1 MTIFYAIV
9 GIPITVI
16 CWSNIGDAMAHA
28 FRFCYWRICCY
39 VYVRKTKK
47 RRKRMISRQRQMS
60 MRHPPSTISRARSMR
75 RTTRQRSADSKLTSQ
90 TNQTIQTQSDSGVV
104 SVGEAADKFDDNH
117 AVDKDKEKTR
127 TGSKKSASLVI
138 DVKPSSEQVNSVH
151 GVQYLD
157 TPKTPDDPNSGT
169 VSASGNANEKEVK
182 SERVSIKERYISTM
196 SDI

>member
-75 RTTRQRSADSKLTSQ
+75 RTTRQRSADSKLTTQ
-90 TNQTIQTQSDSGVV
+90 TNQTIQSQADSGVV
-104 SVGEAADKFDDNH
+104 SVGEAADKFDENY
-117 AVDKDKEKTR
+117 AVVDKDKEKTR
-127 TGSKKSASLVI
+127 SGSKKSASLVI
-138 DVKPSSEQVNSVH
+138 DVKSPADQGNNVH

-157 TPKTPDDPNSGT
+157 TPKTPDDPSSGSGQ
-169 VSASGNANEKEVK
+169 VSPISNEKDAK
-182 SERVSIKERYISTM
+182 SERVSIKERYI
-196 SDI
+196 

>member
-75 RTTRQRSADSKLTSQ
+75 RTTRQRSADSKLTTQ
-90 TNQTIQTQSDSGVV
+90 TNQTIQSQADSGVV
-104 SVGEAADKFDDNH
+104 SVGEAADKFDENH
-117 AVDKDKEKTR
+117 VVDKDKEKTR
-127 TGSKKSASLVI
+127 SGSKKSASLVI
-138 DVKPSSEQVNSVH
+138 DVKSPADQGNNVH

-157 TPKTPDDPNSGT
+157 TPKTPDDPSSGSGQ
-169 VSASGNANEKEVK
+169 VSPISNEKDAK
-182 SERVSIKERYISTM
+182 SERVSIKERYI
-196 SDI
+196 

>member
-1 MTIFYAIV
+1 MGKIVTIFYAIV

-60 MRHPPSTISRARSMR
+60 MRHPPSSISRARSMR
-75 RTTRQRSADSKLTSQ
+75 RTTRQRSADSKLTTQ
-90 TNQTIQTQSDSGVV
+90 TNQTIQSQADSGVV
-104 SVGEAADKFDDNH
+104 SVGEAADKFDENH
-117 AVDKDKEKTR
+117 AAVVDKDKEKTR

-138 DVKPSSEQVNSVH
+138 DVKPPTEVNNVH

-157 TPKTPDDPNSGT
+157 TPKTPDDPNSGSGP
-169 VSASGNANEKEVK
+169 VSPNANEKEAK
-182 SERVSIKERYISTM
+182 SERVSIKERYI
-196 SDI
+196 